1 MNPLARSAIGVL
13 LAIVLGQAARAEEP
27 LTLRYGQ
34 NAASVR
40 DISTLPQAVAIRK
53 GFFAREG
60 VDLTVVPTGAF
71 DLVSALDKGDID
83 MSRIATPYLVEAA
96 LKGSDLV
103 AIAGQT
109 ANPLYSLIARP
120 DIASFAELKGKLIG
134 LSIPVDTITLVM
146 RKLLALKGLREPD
159 YRVKAVVGT
168 LARFDCLKSGECTAV
183 PMRPPDDA
191 EAVRQGFRRLGV
203 STETGELVFN
213 VDMVRRAWGQAH
225 KELLTR
231 YVRAMAAS
239 FRFINDP
246 ANRDATVDI
255 IVALTGTP
263 ADVARQVLA
272 PYLEPDKHVLPRQ
285 GEISLKGFAEVLALM
300 GEGGVIATPVP
311 AAERFVDLQYLKAAG
326 LE

>member
-1 MNPLARSAIGVL
+1 ML

-27 LTLRYGQ
+27 STLRYGQ

-60 VDLTVVPTGAF
+60 VNLTVVPTGAF

-83 MSRIATPYLVEAA
+83 ISRIATPYLVEAA

-103 AIAGQT
+103 AIGGQT

-120 DIASFAELKGKLIG
+120 DIASFKDLKGKLIG
-134 LSIPVDTITLVM
+134 LSVPLDTVTLVM
-146 RKLLALKGLREPD
+146 RKLLALEGLRESD

-168 LARFDCLKSGECTAV
+168 LARFECLKSGECAAV

-191 EAVRQGFRRLGV
+191 EAVQHGFRRLGV
-203 STETGELVFN
+203 STQAGELVFN
-213 VDMVRRAWGQAH
+213 VDMVRRAWGQTH

-255 IVALTGTP
+255 IVALTGAS
-263 ADVARQVLA
+263 ADVAREVLA
-272 PYLEPDKHVLPRQ
+272 PYLKPDKHVLPRQ
-285 GEISLKGFAEVLALM
+285 GEINLEGFAEVLALM
-300 GEGGVIATPVP
+300 GQGGVIATPVP

-326 LE
+326 IE

>member
-1 MNPLARSAIGVL
+1 MNCLVRPAVGIL
-13 LAIVLGQAARAEEP
+13 LSIVLGQAARADEP

-34 NAASVR
+34 NAASAR

-60 VDLTVVPTGAF
+60 VSLVVVPTGAF

-83 MSRIATPYLVEAA
+83 ISRIATPYLIEAA

-103 AIAGQT
+103 AIASQT

-120 DIASFAELKGKLIG
+120 DIASFAGLRGKLIG

-146 RKLLALKGLREPD
+146 RKLLALKGLAASD
-159 YRVKAVVGT
+159 YRVKPLVGT
-168 LARFDCLKSGECTAV
+168 LARFECLKSGECAAV

-191 EAVRQGFRRLGV
+191 GAVKQGFRRLGV
-203 STETGELVFN
+203 STEAGDLVFN
-213 VDMVRRAWGQAH
+213 IDMVRRAWGEAH
-225 KELLTR
+225 KEVLVR
-231 YVRAMAAS
+231 YVRAIAAS

-255 IVALTGTP
+255 ITALTGASP
-263 ADVARQVLA
+263 DIAREVLA
-272 PYLEPDKHVLPRQ
+272 PYLEPDKRVLPRL
-285 GEISLKGFAEVLALM
+285 GEISLKGFAEVIDLM
-300 GEGGVIATPVP
+300 GEGGVITAPVP
-311 AAERFVDLQYLKAAG
+311 ATERFVDLQYLKAAG
-326 LE
+326 IQ

>member
-1 MNPLARSAIGVL
+1 MHHLVRPAIGVL
-13 LAIVLGQAARAEEP
+13 LSIISSQAARAEQS

-34 NAASVR
+34 NAASAH
-40 DISTLPQAVAIRK
+40 DISTLPQAAAIRK

-60 VDLTVVPTGAF
+60 VNLQVVPTGAF
-71 DLVSALDKGDID
+71 DLVAALDKGDID
-83 MSRIATPYLVEAA
+83 ISRIATPYLVEAA

-120 DIASFAELKGKLIG
+120 DITGFADLKGKLIG

-146 RKLLALKGLREPD
+146 RKLLALKGLQEPD

-168 LARFDCLKSGECTAV
+168 LARFDCLKSGECAAV

-191 EAVRQGFRRLGV
+191 DAVKHGFRRLGV
-203 STETGELVFN
+203 STEAGELAFN
-213 VDMVRRAWGQAH
+213 IDMVRRAWGEAH

-255 IVALTGTP
+255 IVGLTGVS
-263 ADVARQVLA
+263 ADVARDVLA
-272 PYLEPDKHVLPRQ
+272 PYLDPDKHVLPRQ
-285 GEISLKGFAEVLALM
+285 GEISLKGFAEVIALM
-300 GEGGVIATPVP
+300 AESGVIATPVP
-311 AAERFVDLQYLKAAG
+311 AAARFVDLQYLKAAG
-326 LE
+326 IQ